1 MQKRPFSQSKEL
13 DFESGYIGF
22 LSGTRTIR
30 VVYSGAFRVYF
41 LIGAYDFRVPFS
53 FAGSLQDVSIVT
65 LAAGSGN
72 AWREG
77 RSALLAVENGE
88 QCRARL

>member
-1 MQKRPFSQSKEL
+1 M
-13 DFESGYIGF
+13 
-22 LSGTRTIR
+22 SGTRTIR

-65 LAAGSGN
+65 LAAGNGS

-77 RSALLAVENGE
+77 RAALLAVFGGE